1 METILI
7 KFTKKVCKK
16 LNTLAQIF
24 SYTTLDKRKI
34 LMKGFITS
42 QFGYRSLVWMFRSK
56 ILGKKINELP
66 ERALKIIYG
75 DKTSSFNE
83 LLRKDNFVS
92 IHHKNL
98 QALAIEMYKISNH
111 MFPTIIIFFH
121 QGLRLIT
128 YKAH

>member
-16 LNTLAQIF
+16 LNTLAQIL

-56 ILGKKINELP
+56 ILGRKINELP

-83 LLRKDNFVS
+83 LLEKDNFVS
-92 IHHKNL
+92 VHHKNL

-111 MFPTIIIFFH
+111 MFPTIIIFLH

-128 YKAH
+128 YKAE

>member
-1 METILI
+1 
-7 KFTKKVCKK
+7 
-16 LNTLAQIF
+16 
-24 SYTTLDKRKI
+24 
-34 LMKGFITS
+34 MKAFIIS